1 MWSPFCWLLEGGFF
15 LDALFFTL
23 ALLPAFLLRETGYG
37 HIVGCCHI
45 ADLSLFCFF
54 IGQLFH
60 RPGQCTE
67 VADTLSPA
75 VEKGAIQTRLLLLLK
90 NFLIT
95 NLYLRTKLRKGRVW
109 WLKEQQDQAGWGCQ
123 RCTSVNT
130 SSFLSKWF
138 CVARDWCSKHQMALG
153 GTKVHNP
160 YPRGICGTQRKSSS
174 FWSCKSVSRTHRCLT
189 TGTVSTK
196 WWGKFP
202 GVTGS
207 IVSSVS
213 GDRTVSTKLILFFWN
228 LADGNNLFLL
238 HSYGSI

>member
-1 MWSPFCWLLEGGFF
+1 M
-15 LDALFFTL
+15 DALFFTL

-95 NLYLRTKLRKGRVW
+95 NLYLRNYEKG
-109 WLKEQQDQAGWGCQ
+109 ECGD
-123 RCTSVNT
+123 
-130 SSFLSKWF
+130 SK
-138 CVARDWCSKHQMALG
+138 
-153 GTKVHNP
+153 N
-160 YPRGICGTQRKSSS
+160 
-174 FWSCKSVSRTHRCLT
+174 SRTRQAEVVNVVQVLT
-189 TGTVSTK
+189 QVH
-196 WWGKFP
+196 F
-202 GVTGS
+202 
-207 IVSSVS
+207 
-213 GDRTVSTKLILFFWN
+213 
-228 LADGNNLFLL
+228 
-238 HSYGSI
+238 